1 MMRSVLLIITL
12 IASTSLMSQTREVN
26 SLVIS
31 DLKYNEGIES
41 EWDVLYSPSNPK
53 APIENLDKG
62 DGWAL
67 NTRFGGRTFVL
78 NATKPGM
85 YMVTQE
91 VDGIAIQLVS
101 VSVE

>member
-12 IASTSLMSQTREVN
+12 IASTSLLSQTEQVG
-26 SLVIS
+26 LVIN
-31 DLKYNEGIES
+31 DLKYDEGIES
-41 EWDVLYSPSNPK
+41 EWDVLYTPPNPE

-78 NATKPGM
+78 KATKPGM
-85 YMVTQE
+85 YMVSQR
-91 VDGIAIQLVS
+91 VDGFTIQLVS
-101 VSVE
+101 ISL

>member
-12 IASTSLMSQTREVN
+12 IASTSLMSQTEHVG
-26 SLVIS
+26 LVIN

-67 NTRFGGRTFVL
+67 NTRYGGRTFVL
-78 NATKPGM
+78 YATMPGM

>member
-12 IASTSLMSQTREVN
+12 IASTSLMSQTEHVG
-26 SLVIS
+26 LVII
-31 DLKYNEGIES
+31 DLKYDEGIES
-41 EWDVLYSPSNPK
+41 EWDVLYTPPNPK
-53 APIENLDKG
+53 APLENLDKG

-67 NTRFGGRTFVL
+67 NTRFGGRSFVL
-78 NATKPGM
+78 NATKPGI

>member
-12 IASTSLMSQTREVN
+12 IASTSLMSQTR
-26 SLVIS
+26 LVIN

-41 EWDVLYSPSNPK
+41 EWDFLYNPSNPE

-78 NATKPGM
+78 NATKPVM
-85 YMVTQE
+85 YMVSQGI
-91 VDGIAIQLVS
+91 DGFLIQCVS
-101 VSVE
+101 IKL

>member
-1 MMRSVLLIITL
+1 
-12 IASTSLMSQTREVN
+12 MSQTREVN

-31 DLKYNEGIES
+31 DLKYNEGVES
-41 EWDVLYSPSNPK
+41 EWDVLYNPSNPK

-62 DGWAL
+62 DGWTL
-67 NTRFGGRTFVL
+67 NTRFGGRSFVL

-101 VSVE
+101 INL

>member
-12 IASTSLMSQTREVN
+12 IASTSLMSQTEQVG
-26 SLVIS
+26 LVII
-31 DLKYNEGIES
+31 DLKYDEGIES
-41 EWDVLYSPSNPK
+41 EWDVLYTPSNPE

-78 NATKPGM
+78 KATKPGI
-85 YMVTQE
+85 YMVTQK
-91 VDGIAIQLVS
+91 VDGISIQLVS
-101 VSVE
+101 INF

>member
-12 IASTSLMSQTREVN
+12 IASTSLMSQTEQAG
-26 SLVIS
+26 LVII
-31 DLKYNEGIES
+31 DLKYDEGIES
-41 EWDVLYSPSNPK
+41 EWDVLYTPSNPE

-78 NATKPGM
+78 KATKPGI
-85 YMVTQE
+85 YMVTQK
-91 VDGIAIQLVS
+91 VDGISIQLVTINF
-101 VSVE
+101 

>member
-12 IASTSLMSQTREVN
+12 IASTSLMSQTEQAG
-26 SLVIS
+26 LVII
-31 DLKYNEGIES
+31 DLKYDEGIES
-41 EWDVLYSPSNPK
+41 EWDVLYTPSNPE

-78 NATKPGM
+78 KATKPGI
-85 YMVTQE
+85 YMVTQK
-91 VDGIAIQLVS
+91 VDGISIQLVS
-101 VSVE
+101 INF

>member
-1 MMRSVLLIITL
+1 MRNLLLSVAVLLSNITFAQSTNVTITL
-12 IASTSLMSQTREVN
+12 
-26 SLVIS
+26 
-31 DLKYNEGIES
+31 
-41 EWDVLYSPSNPK
+41 
-53 APIENLDKG
+53 KG

-67 NTRFGGRTFVL
+67 NTRFGGRSFVL

-91 VDGIAIQLVS
+91 IDDEIIQLSS